1 MPSLAESSPRYE
13 VVYRKIRY
21 PRLEFKTGTLL
32 LILPEGASEEE
43 ILTKYASWI
52 EEKSAIIEE
61 ALQKSQDKELY
72 NRSDVAFKGLIYNLI
87 NNYSDDLG
95 KKPAHVFFRRMNSK
109 WASCSKSGNITVNLL
124 LKYLPDRAVAYVIYH
139 EMLHLF
145 EKRHNAIFWRKI
157 SGKYP
162 DWEDLE
168 KDLFIYWFAVQK
180 LVTGE

>member
-1 MPSLAESSPRYE
+1 MPSLTEPSPRYE

-32 LILPEGASEEE
+32 LVLPEGASEEDL
-43 ILTKYASWI
+43 LTKYASWI

-61 ALQKSQDKELY
+61 ALQKSQDKELC
-72 NRSDVAFKGLIYNLI
+72 NRSDVEFKSLIYSLI
-87 NNYSDDLG
+87 NDYSEGLG
-95 KKPAHVFFRRMNSK
+95 RRPSHVFFRRMNSK

-145 EKRHNAIFWRKI
+145 EKRHNATFWRKI
-157 SGKYP
+157 TRKYP